1 MRLPDFE
8 AWSIFACV
16 VEHKSFTAA
25 ADALGLSKA
34 TVSKAVT
41 RLEIQVGAPLFHR
54 TSRRLALTDS
64 GSKLVEHAKA
74 ILAEGQAAEEAARDE
89 ASEPAGLV
97 RIAVPM
103 SFGLRDV
110 GPVIADFLC
119 LYRQISVDM
128 HLSDA
133 KVDLI
138 GEGFDIGL
146 RIASLPDS
154 SLRARKLRDVK
165 THIVAAPE
173 YLARMGIPRHP
184 AELGEHDCLRYSLLT
199 TPELWRFTNRKGE
212 EAAVRPHG
220 RMRANNSDVMLH
232 SLRSGHGIA
241 VVPDFIIEEDLA
253 SGAVVK
259 ILDDWQPPT
268 VALHLVTPPG
278 TIRPH
283 RVTVL
288 IDYLAEHLAA

>member
-25 ADALGLSKA
+25 AQALGLSKA

-54 TSRRLALTDS
+54 TSRRLALTES
-64 GSKLVEHAKA
+64 GAKLVEHAKA

-97 RIAVPM
+97 RLAVPM
-103 SFGLRDV
+103 SFGLRHV
-110 GPVIADFLC
+110 GPVVAEFLC
-119 LYRQISVDM
+119 RYRDISVDM

-154 SLRARKLRDVK
+154 SLRAG
-165 THIVAAPE
+165 T
-173 YLARMGIPRHP
+173 
-184 AELGEHDCLRYSLLT
+184 LLS
-199 TPELWRFTNRKGE
+199 R
-212 EAAVRPHG
+212 AVG
-220 RMRANNSDVMLH
+220 RS
-232 SLRSGHGIA
+232 
-241 VVPDFIIEEDLA
+241 
-253 SGAVVK
+253 
-259 ILDDWQPPT
+259 
-268 VALHLVTPPG
+268 TPPG
-278 TIRPH
+278 
-283 RVTVL
+283 RVGGTCMSAL
-288 IDYLAEHLAA
+288 RIIKRAGALALLS